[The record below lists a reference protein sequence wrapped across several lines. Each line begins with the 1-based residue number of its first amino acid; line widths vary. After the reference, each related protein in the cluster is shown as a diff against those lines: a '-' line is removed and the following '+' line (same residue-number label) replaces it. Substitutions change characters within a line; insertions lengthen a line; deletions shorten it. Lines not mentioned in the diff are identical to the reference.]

1 MPKLELSSSY
11 TEGSLPTA
19 IISGRATS
27 STLSTQALS
36 SKTTIL
42 RRRPGGQTGLKNPAK
57 SDPPEAWARYYHVH
71 PNMMPPGIVC
81 DSRTIALE
89 QKRFL
94 LLSAE
99 LFATPGLYASLIM
112 STGAT
117 VAPEITVSTFPDD
130 TRNATLEDVARFY
143 ASQGITLSVHWIRIE
158 SALST
163 GNIPAGLNDNMWAPE
178 GLVSRPSHPIPGAGF
193 FPAPLITD
201 DGGLS
206 YDSPPNAIA
215 SSSNSAGAPGSS
227 SFNTALA
234 QSEAPPTAPMEGVN
248 DN

>member
-1 MPKLELSSSY
+1 
-11 TEGSLPTA
+11 
-19 IISGRATS
+19 
-27 STLSTQALS
+27 
-36 SKTTIL
+36 
-42 RRRPGGQTGLKNPAK
+42 
-57 SDPPEAWARYYHVH
+57 
-71 PNMMPPGIVC
+71 MPPGIVC
-81 DSRTIALE
+81 DSSNHISLRSVRGRLLVHNWAPKLPQGTIALE
-89 QKRFL
+89 RNRFL

-99 LFATPGLYASLIM
+99 LFATPGLYALLIM

-117 VAPEITVSTFPDD
+117 VAPEITVSTFLDD

-143 ASQGITLSVHWIRIE
+143 ASQGITVLMGEDTAVFALTWITAFRPSDSLTVNEALMIRDRIE

-206 YDSPPNAIA
+206 YNSPPNAIA

-227 SFNTALA
+227 SFNTASA
-234 QSEAPPTAPMEGVN
+234 QSEAPPTAPMEGIN